1 MKCSGI
7 ILASTIFI
15 TQTYHEPGLCECVV
29 RHITNVCRHL
39 PLEDLLQNLTI
50 AASGAVLRLWHTDRL
65 RGILKRT
72 LLLSGDH
79 QVSPALRATGRP
91 RLAGTC

>member
-7 ILASTIFI
+7 ILASMIF
-15 TQTYHEPGLCECVV
+15 TLQTYHEPGLCECVV

-50 AASGAVLRLWHTDRL
+50 AASGAGLRLWHADAL
-65 RGILKRT
+65 DPCK
-72 LLLSGDH
+72 
-79 QVSPALRATGRP
+79 QFVS
-91 RLAGTC
+91 